1 MKPRTSS
8 WITAGV
14 CALALTLA
22 GSAYAQAGDPVAG
35 KAVRER
41 VRAEKAAQR
50 AQAESPE
57 AKAARERVRAE
68 KATQRAQA
76 ESPEAKAA
84 RRAQKQGAVANRPVR
99 DQQGLSFQVAMRQ
112 ADKDRNGTISPDEFR
127 EAMDKIFKEADVNR
141 DGTLERN
148 EINRANRALFPAGDT
163 TGQRPEAAAAN
174 VRGRVPAQDKD
185 GDGRIS
191 RSEWQGVPERFKNMD
206 KNGDGYLTREEMR
219 QVAET
224 LQNPNLG
231 RGQGAG
237 GPGGPG
243 GPGAPRPAAKE
254 RAANLLKTQD
264 QDGDGKVSATEFKG
278 REQAF
283 RRMDKNNDGFLT
295 LQEIL
300 ETGSQVRERRGQQ
313 GGNGP
318 FPPQPPNA
326 PQPPRAPRAKS
337 S

>member
-1 MKPRTSS
+1 MKPRTNC
-8 WITAGV
+8 WLTAGA

-22 GSAYAQAGDPVAG
+22 GSAFAQAGNPAAG

-57 AKAARERVRAE
+57 AKAAR
-68 KATQRAQA
+68 
-76 ESPEAKAA
+76 
-84 RRAQKQGAVANRPVR
+84 RAQKQGAAANRPVR
-99 DQQGLSFQVAMRQ
+99 NQQGLSFQAVMRQ
-112 ADKDRNGTISPDEFR
+112 ADKDNNGTISPDEFR
-127 EAMDKIFKEADVNR
+127 EAMDKVFKEADLNR
-141 DGTLERN
+141 DGVLQRN
-148 EINRANRALFPAGDT
+148 EIGRANRALFPAGDT
-163 TGQRPEAAAAN
+163 TGQRPEPPAAN
-174 VRGRVPAQDKD
+174 IWERVLAQDKD
-185 GDGRIS
+185 GDGKIS
-191 RSEWQGVPERFKNMD
+191 ESEWQGAPERFKRMD
-206 KNGDGYLTREEMR
+206 KNGDGFVTQEEVR
-219 QVAET
+219 QAASERVRSAA
-224 LQNPNLG
+224 QAR

-243 GPGAPRPAAKE
+243 GPRPAPEE
-254 RAANLLKTQD
+254 RAANFLKTQD

-295 LQEIL
+295 LQELL

-313 GGNGP
+313 EGDGP
-318 FPPQPPNA
+318 FPPLPPNP
-326 PQPPRAPRAKS
+326 PQPPQAPRAKS